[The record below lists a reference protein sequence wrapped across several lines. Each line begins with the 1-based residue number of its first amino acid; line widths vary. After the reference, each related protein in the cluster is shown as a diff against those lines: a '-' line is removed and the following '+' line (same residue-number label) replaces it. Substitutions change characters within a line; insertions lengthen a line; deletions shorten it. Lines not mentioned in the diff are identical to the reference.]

1 MLYTCSQE
9 NVIIFKELR
18 KKDDRQLYV
27 EMKAYRINCQQALH
41 KHTMCKDALCNQR
54 GTNPYAYYQMLDTL
68 KYVQYQAMVIRQ
80 QCLNFA
86 ERKFFSDQILTSDLL
101 DPFDETADP
110 GVKMWR
116 FVKITFHLVFTQCDK
131 SIWHMIINQSCKYAD
146 H

>member
-41 KHTMCKDALCNQR
+41 KHTMCICKDALCNQK
-54 GTNPYAYYQMLDTL
+54 GINPYAYYQMFRLNMCNNTTL
-68 KYVQYQAMVIRQ
+68 WSSDIGQ

-86 ERKFFSDQILTSDLL
+86 ERNFFSDQSLTSNLL

-110 GVKMWR
+110 GVKTWR
-116 FVKITFHLVFTQCDK
+116 FFKSHFTLC
-131 SIWHMIINQSCKYAD
+131 
-146 H
+146 